1 MNWLCLRKHG
11 TKIKAIP
18 MQTSK
23 ILQAVILMMIIA
35 LAASCAAGK
44 QYSEKVFGPRTSRI
58 KDESPKPVRFLGSEE
73 EADSLSSPVLTKQHT
88 TTDTTLIVRNANEVP
103 KVKMDTVAPVVRS
116 GNTGGVRTKRTRD
129 DQ

>member
-23 ILQAVILMMIIA
+23 IIQAVILMLIIA

-44 QYSEKVFGPRTSRI
+44 QYSEKVFGTRTSRV
-58 KDESPKPVRFLGSEE
+58 KNESPKPVRFLGGED
-73 EADSLSSPVLTKQHT
+73 EADSVSTPVLTKQQT
-88 TTDTTLIVRNANEVP
+88 TTDSALVVRNAKEVP
-103 KVKMDTVAPVVRS
+103 KARTDTLAPVVRS

>member
-1 MNWLCLRKHG
+1 
-11 TKIKAIP
+11 

-23 ILQAVILMMIIA
+23 IIQAVILMLIIA

-44 QYSEKVFGPRTSRI
+44 QFSEKVFGPRPHGSKETTT
-58 KDESPKPVRFLGSEE
+58 KQVRFLGAEE
-73 EADSLSSPVLTKQHT
+73 PEDSLSSPDLTKQVT
-88 TTDTTLIVRNANEVP
+88 TSDSAAVVMNRNRKVVPDTLS
-103 KVKMDTVAPVVRS
+103 PVVRS

>member
-1 MNWLCLRKHG
+1 
-11 TKIKAIP
+11 

-23 ILQAVILMMIIA
+23 IIQAVILMMIIA